1 MRAPGTGREAED
13 GTGKAGGRGRAV
25 RLALAAA
32 IAVVTP
38 VVISLLVVRDQS
50 DDAGSGPAAPVE
62 QASNTHLLL
71 AVSAIVG
78 AAMIGGRVA
87 TALRQPAV
95 VGEILA
101 GVALGP
107 TLLGRLAPEAGEW
120 LFPASV
126 LPMLHGLAVV
136 GLVLFMFGVGR
147 ELSNL
152 RLRDAGTGPRAA
164 LVTSASVLFPFAV
177 GAVLAA
183 TVAAGHAGERD
194 NSVALVLFLGCA
206 LSVTAMPVLA
216 RILEDLDLTD
226 TRVGRLSLFAA
237 AAGDAVAW
245 LLLAVALATAQGAAG
260 GSPLGMILAAGAV
273 VALLLGPVRWVL
285 RLVVARTATGPHPD
299 GFRAAAPIVIAVAAC
314 AALTAAAGIHEII
327 GALIAG
333 VICPRGNAAVDAA
346 ATRLAGVVRVVLLP
360 VFFTGF
366 GLSIDLAAPDWDLA
380 TIGVGAA
387 LLGGAVVTKVIG
399 AGLCARLTGM
409 TWREAGGLGALMNAR
424 GLTELV
430 VLQIGWEAGI
440 IDAGLLAL
448 MVVVTLVT
456 TMMAAPLL
464 ALTRYPRVVAESR
477 ESLPRELAQL

>member
-1 MRAPGTGREAED
+1 MRAPGIRTGEPG
-13 GTGKAGGRGRAV
+13 GTAGGRGSAL

-32 IAVVTP
+32 IAVVIP
-38 VVISLLVVRDQS
+38 LVISLLVVHDQRDNGAS
-50 DDAGSGPAAPVE
+50 GSAPPVE

-71 AVSAIVG
+71 AVCAIVG
-78 AAMIGGRVA
+78 AALVGGRIA

-107 TLLGRLAPEAGEW
+107 TLLGRFAPEAKDW

-147 ELSNL
+147 ELADL
-152 RLRDAGTGPRAA
+152 RLRDAGSGPRAV

-183 TVAAGHAGERD
+183 TVAAAHTGALG

-260 GSPLGMILAAGAV
+260 GSPLGLLLAAAAV
-273 VALLLGPVRWVL
+273 VALLLGPVRWAL
-285 RLVVARTATGPHPD
+285 RFVVARLEAGPHPD

-327 GALIAG
+327 GALLAG

-346 ATRLAGVVRVVLLP
+346 ATRLAGVMRVVLLP

-366 GLSIDLAAPDWDLA
+366 GLSIDLAAPEWNL
-380 TIGVGAA
+380 TTLGVGAA
-387 LLGGAVVTKVIG
+387 LLAGAVVTKVVG

-409 TWREAGGLGALMNAR
+409 TWQEAGGLGALLNAR

-440 IDAGLLAL
+440 IDAALLAV

-456 TMMAAPLL
+456 TTMAAPLL